1 MSNKAIEDVYRK
13 ILKDKLKHISSSNV
27 IRYTDSDG
35 IETETVFQ
43 TSPTPDELEGLL
55 LWLNKEKL
63 ANA

>member
-1 MSNKAIEDVYRK
+1 MSSKVIEDVYRK
-13 ILKDKLKHISSSNV
+13 ILKDKLKHTSSSNV
-27 IRYTDSDG
+27 IRYTNSDG
-35 IETETVFQ
+35 IETETVFR

>member
-1 MSNKAIEDVYRK
+1 MSNKALEDVYRK
-13 ILKDKLKHISSSNV
+13 ILKDKLKHTSSSNV
-27 IRYTDSDG
+27 IRYTNSDG
-35 IETETVFQ
+35 IETETVFR

>member
-1 MSNKAIEDVYRK
+1 MSSKAIEDVYRK
-13 ILKDKLKHISSSNV
+13 ILKDKLKHTSSSNV
-27 IRYTDSDG
+27 IRYTNSDG
-35 IETETVFQ
+35 IETETVFR